1 MRATLAARFRWHR
14 ITSFPQ
20 SGEGERT
27 IHPLTP
33 QPPTG
38 TTRGD
43 LQKGTP
49 MDKFTRRTASLSD
62 SDFKQA
68 ISSETQAPIEGAE
81 YGCPGAEYGCNNR
94 CRSIGYRGGYCGSLF
109 NLRCLCY

>member
-1 MRATLAARFRWHR
+1 
-14 ITSFPQ
+14 
-20 SGEGERT
+20 
-27 IHPLTP
+27 
-33 QPPTG
+33 
-38 TTRGD
+38 
-43 LQKGTP
+43 
-49 MDKFTRRTASLSD
+49 MDKFTRRTAPLSD
-62 SDFKQA
+62 ADSAQA